1 VLNKSLGPPLVG
13 GGGFMVWVMFI
24 MSKMTRSCYDIVM
37 WVNVYPFCLYSIAT
51 SRVANSAYIM
61 IILSIDSALT
71 I

>member
-1 VLNKSLGPPLVG
+1 
-13 GGGFMVWVMFI
+13 
-24 MSKMTRSCYDIVM
+24 M